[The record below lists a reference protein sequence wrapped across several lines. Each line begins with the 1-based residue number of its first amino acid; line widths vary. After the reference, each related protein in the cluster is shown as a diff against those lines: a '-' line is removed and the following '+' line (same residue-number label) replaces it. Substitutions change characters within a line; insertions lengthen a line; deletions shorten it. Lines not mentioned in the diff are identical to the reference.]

1 MFDRQFE
8 LYSGF
13 AFAFPEI
20 DVSQN
25 DFENFENKTS
35 EEQEKE
41 IAVLIKY
48 FLMYLDLTNI
58 VETQRGVKFDLTDDR
73 IDPRV
78 GVRLQ
83 HENYGFEGEGLTN
96 FKVENY
102 SLTTYMPNND
112 LSMEKT
118 SPFNWILEKGVFT
131 ALQLAFFYEFG

>member
-20 DVSQN
+20 DVSQSDLA
-25 DFENFENKTS
+25 DFANFENKTS

-41 IAVLIKY
+41 VAVFIKHL
-48 FLMYLDLTNI
+48 LMYLDLTNI
-58 VETQRGVKFDLTDDR
+58 VVTRRGVKFDLTDDR

-83 HENYGFEGEGLTN
+83 YENYGFEGEGLTN
-96 FKVENY
+96 FKVEDY
-102 SLTTYMPNND
+102 SLTTYIPNKN
-112 LSMEKT
+112 LSSVLVGIFLFIIGANQVTK
-118 SPFNWILEKGVFT
+118 
-131 ALQLAFFYEFG
+131 FFW